1 MANDKENTI
10 KLDVPL
16 WVKAIPL
23 LGIGAGLFYA
33 YKKKKSALGYVG
45 FGLLGGFVGGIIAT
59 PIMLKKGAKA
69 LGDNLVGQM
78 KGAVTPAT
86 TPATTPPTNVPTTAT
101 K

>member
-69 LGDNLVGQM
+69 LGDNLVDQI
-78 KGAVTPAT
+78 KADAPK
-86 TPATTPPTNVPTTAT
+86 TTPPTTAPTTAT